1 MDEIIKHA
9 LSDNEDTVQV
19 FSSEEF
25 GNIRTVVE
33 DGEPWFVARD
43 VAKALGF
50 KNTSDAIGTHVF
62 GEDKGYR
69 NIYTLGGNQK
79 LAVINK
85 SGVYALIFGSRI
97 EGAVRFKHWVTSDVL
112 NSIEKHGAYMTD
124 STIQKALESP
134 DFLIQLATKLK
145 EEKEKRAVLEAEN
158 KALEQK
164 IETDRPKTIFA
175 DAVSVSKT
183 SILVSDLAKILKQ
196 NGVDIGQN
204 RLFSWLRDKG
214 WLCKQKGA
222 MYNTPMQKAMDKGL
236 FEVKETVIT
245 HADGHTTINKTPKVT
260 GNGQVFFVNLFL
272 GGNA

>member
-1 MDEIIKHA
+1 MEEIIESYA
-9 LSDNEDTVQV
+9 LSGDNQV
-19 FSSEEF
+19 FTSDEF
-25 GNIRTVVE
+25 GEVRTVTK
-33 DGEPWFVARD
+33 DGEVWFCGKD
-43 VAKALGF
+43 VCTALGYG
-50 KNTSDAIGTHVF
+50 NTAAAI
-62 GEDKGYR
+62 DKHCGLKGITFR
-69 NIYTLGGNQK
+69 DTLTKGGNQK
-79 LAVINK
+79 LLYITEGNLYRLVAK
-85 SGVYALIFGSRI
+85 SKMPSAQKFES
-97 EGAVRFKHWVTSDVL
+97 WVFDEVL
-112 NSIEKHGAYMTD
+112 PTIRKHGAYMTGD
-124 STIQKALESP
+124 TIQKALESP

-145 EEKEKRAVLEAEN
+145 EEKEKRVVLEAEN

-164 IETDRPKTIFA
+164 IEADRPKTVFA

-222 MYNTPMQKAMDKGL
+222 MYNTPTQKAMDKGL